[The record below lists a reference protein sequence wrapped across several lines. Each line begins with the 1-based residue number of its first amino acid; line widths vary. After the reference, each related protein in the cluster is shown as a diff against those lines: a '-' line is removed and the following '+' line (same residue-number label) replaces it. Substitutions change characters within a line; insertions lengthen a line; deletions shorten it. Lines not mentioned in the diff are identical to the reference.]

1 MEVKIYK
8 NERGDEPFII
18 WLDAI
23 KDTYTRLRISKRL
36 RRIEQNNL
44 GDVGSVG
51 DGVYELRIHFGPGF
65 RVYFGYIGKEV
76 ILLLIG
82 GDKGSQVRDM
92 QKAKFFWQDYKR
104 SIIL

>member
-1 MEVKIYK
+1 MEVKIYQ
-8 NERGDEPFII
+8 NSNGNEPFVI
-18 WLDAI
+18 WLDTI
-23 KDTYTRLRISKRL
+23 KDTITRLRISKRL

-65 RVYFGYIGKEV
+65 RVYFGYVGKEI

-82 GDKGSQVRDM
+82 GDKGSQARDI
-92 QKAKFFWQDYKR
+92 QKAKLFWQDYKQH
-104 SIIL
+104 II